1 MPIMFLDSNQYFSHF
16 AKGTRDVIGTEDV
29 EMALCIPPFLAELVV
44 AWLHENGWPDASVS
58 KQKIERDSLGIPRVF
73 GD

>member
-1 MPIMFLDSNQYFSHF
+1 MPVMFLDSNQYFSHF
-16 AKGTRDVIGTEDV
+16 AKGTREVVGTEDV

-58 KQKIERDSLGIPRVF
+58 KQKIERSSVCLLRIF